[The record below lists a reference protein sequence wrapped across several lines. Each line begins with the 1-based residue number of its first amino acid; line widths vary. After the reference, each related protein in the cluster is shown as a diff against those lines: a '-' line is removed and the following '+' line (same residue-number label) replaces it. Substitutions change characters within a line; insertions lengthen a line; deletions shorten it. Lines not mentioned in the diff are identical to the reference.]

1 MKELCQRL
9 GIRRTRSSPF
19 NPQGNGQA
27 ERTNRTLAERLAMDL
42 EAMDQTDWDEKLS
55 SALSAIRTVPN
66 CTTGES
72 PHFLVFGRAVERQSG
87 PLGNILVRGPY
98 V

>member
-1 MKELCQRL
+1 MIYQGIVCRYGVPEGLHADQGRNFEAQLMKELCQRL

-55 SALSAIRTVPN
+55 SALSDD
-66 CTTGES
+66 C
-72 PHFLVFGRAVERQSG
+72 
-87 PLGNILVRGPY
+87 
-98 V
+98 